1 MQVPGSEGARVHP
14 FGRQARPGEAIGA
27 VYAALPRLVASGR
40 LDIGRD
46 SRTRHCSIDSR
57 THVLYSNSA
66 TAASPHRL
74 EVTRAYM
81 CFQAKHNPGKSL
93 GN

>member
-1 MQVPGSEGARVHP
+1 MQVPGSEDARVHP

-27 VYAALPRLVASGR
+27 VYAALPRLVASGM

-74 EVTRAYM
+74 VVTRAYM
-81 CFQAKHNPGKSL
+81 CF
-93 GN
+93 